1 MTVDAATMA
10 PPPGPEAPETKS
22 GLQRLAGVL
31 FAPVETFKD
40 IARRPDLLT
49 PIAAILLVSVISAI
63 IVAPRVDFES
73 TMREQIAQANRNMSQ
88 QDVDR
93 IVRFSAASAKVLLY
107 ASPLLSLA
115 IMAAI
120 AGILLLAFRLF
131 GGEGG
136 YKQALSV
143 TLYAWMPLVVQG
155 AIGTIILLARGSAS
169 AEELGNLVMSNPGFL
184 VDMKENVVL
193 YALLSSLD
201 IFMFWSLV
209 LFTIGFSLVS
219 RMSRG
224 KSAAIVFGLWA
235 VLIVIKV
242 GFAALGA
249 ARAAGA

>member
-1 MTVDAATMA
+1 MTADVTGTPS
-10 PPPGPEAPETKS
+10 PPAPEAPPKS
-22 GLQRLAGVL
+22 GLQRVAGVL
-31 FAPVETFKD
+31 FAPVETFRD

-73 TMREQIAQANRNMSQ
+73 TMREQITQANRNMSQ

-107 ASPLLSLA
+107 ASPLLSLV
-115 IMAAI
+115 IMAAV

-131 GGEGG
+131 GGDGG
-136 YKQALSV
+136 YKQAFSV
-143 TLYAWMPLVVQG
+143 TLYSWMPLVVQG
-155 AIGTIILLARGSAS
+155 VIGTIILLARGAAS
-169 AEELGNLVMSNPGFL
+169 AEELANLVMSNLSFL
-184 VDMKENVVL
+184 VDMKQNPVL

-201 IFMFWSLV
+201 VFTFWSLA
-209 LFTIGFSLVS
+209 LFTIGFSVVS

-235 VLIVIKV
+235 VLIVFKV
-242 GFAALGA
+242 GLAAFGA